1 MPRKSTGMSKTMREA
16 ERAAIDRVMRGGKP
30 MPVSVEYQTFIEK
43 HQGQQKLPM
52 DFPPG
57 ARGMAEDGK

>member
-1 MPRKSTGMSKTMREA
+1 MPKKSDGMSKTMRDAEA
-16 ERAAIDRVMRGGKP
+16 ASIARAMKGKP
-30 MPVSVEYQTFIEK
+30 EPVSVKYQIFIEK

-57 ARGMAEDGK
+57 ARGFEDGK